1 MPKLTITYIDADG
14 AKQSFELSN
23 ARAII
28 GRHSACDVSISDGR
42 LSREHLAIER
52 DRDEFFAID
61 LNSSNGSELNNELI
75 VERIRLNSGDKL
87 SLGGLEVDI
96 EIEESPEAEADPKR
110 SSPSEAQIEAPQAVE
125 QDPQDEGS
133 SVKTFFVIAAVMV
146 IFVAVVLGVML
157 IMMPGQKKGG
167 NGNFITS
174 TFDEPTP
181 RPEASRSAS
190 PTPAIEV
197 SNGNNSVTPPDN
209 TGTTKP
215 PTEIDAKVE
224 QNAAKFL
231 QKAAANDQRAFIT
244 GAQAQIVASRV
255 KSLAGSSAVSD
266 NIVSARKS
274 ASAINEIA
282 RAKNLKPQFVAAA
295 AVAKLGTSRGDVL
308 ATARS
313 MADTLD
319 RFGTQIGNELSDDCL
334 VLIAALDQVDPMKM
348 RNMLQSLATSSSE
361 SPRTIR
367 SIWWLKKNGKIT
379 DAEYESA
386 LRFLA
391 VGTIAQNPADFGVN
405 IEGWNF

>member
-1 MPKLTITYIDADG
+1 MAKLTFTYVDADG
-14 AKQSFELSN
+14 AKQSFEL
-23 ARAII
+23 ADDRTII
-28 GRHSACDVSISDGR
+28 GRHSECEISISDGR

-52 DRDEFFAID
+52 KGDEFYASD
-61 LNSSNGSELNNELI
+61 LNSSNGSELNGEPI
-75 VERIRLNSGDKL
+75 IERVRLNNRDKL
-87 SLGGLEVDI
+87 SLGGFEIEV
-96 EIEESPEAEADPKR
+96 EIEEIPESGSAPLADP
-110 SSPSEAQIEAPQAVE
+110 PPEPDIAAPHLQAQTTQA
-125 QDPQDEGS
+125 DIS
-133 SVKTFFVIAAVMV
+133 SVKMFLVIAAAMV
-146 IFVAVVLGVML
+146 IFVVVVLGAIL
-157 IMMPGQKKGG
+157 LMMPGQKRGG
-167 NGNFITS
+167 NGNFVAS

-181 RPEASRSAS
+181 RPGASRSAS

-197 SNGNNSVTPPDN
+197 SNGNSSVTPPDN
-209 TGTTKP
+209 TSPTKP
-215 PTEIDAKVE
+215 ATEVDAKVE

-255 KSLAGSSAVSD
+255 KSLAGSSAISD
-266 NIVSARKS
+266 NITSARKS
-274 ASAINEIA
+274 ASAISEIA
-282 RAKNLKPQFVAAA
+282 RTKNLRPQFVAAA

-319 RFGTQIGNELSDDCL
+319 RFGTQIGNELGDDCL
-334 VLIAALDQVDPMKM
+334 VLIAALDQGDPMKM
-348 RNMLQSLATSSSE
+348 RNMLQSLATSSTE

-405 IEGWNF
+405 TEGWNF

>member
-1 MPKLTITYIDADG
+1 MAKLTITYVDGDG
-14 AKQSFELSN
+14 AKQSFEL
-23 ARAII
+23 ADDRTII
-28 GRHSACDVSISDGR
+28 GRHSECEISISDGR

-52 DRDEFFAID
+52 KGDEFYASD
-61 LNSSNGSELNNELI
+61 LNSSNGSELNGEPI
-75 VERIRLNSGDKL
+75 IERVRLNNRDKL
-87 SLGGLEVDI
+87 SLGGFEIEV
-96 EIEESPEAEADPKR
+96 EIEEIPESGSAPLADP
-110 SSPSEAQIEAPQAVE
+110 PPEPDIAAPHLQAQTTQA
-125 QDPQDEGS
+125 DSS
-133 SVKTFFVIAAVMV
+133 SVKMFLVIAAAMV
-146 IFVAVVLGVML
+146 IFVVVVLGAIL
-157 IMMPGQKKGG
+157 LMMPGQKRGG
-167 NGNFITS
+167 NGNFVAS

-181 RPEASRSAS
+181 RPGASRSAS

-197 SNGNNSVTPPDN
+197 SNGNSSVTPPDN
-209 TGTTKP
+209 TSPTKP
-215 PTEIDAKVE
+215 ATEVDAKVE

-255 KSLAGSSAVSD
+255 KSLAGSSAISD
-266 NIVSARKS
+266 NIASARKS

-282 RAKNLKPQFVAAA
+282 RTKNLRPQFVAAA

-319 RFGTQIGNELSDDCL
+319 RFGTQIGNELGDDCL
-334 VLIAALDQVDPMKM
+334 VLIAALDQGDPMKM
-348 RNMLQSLATSSSE
+348 RNMLQSLATSSTE

-405 IEGWNF
+405 TEGWNF